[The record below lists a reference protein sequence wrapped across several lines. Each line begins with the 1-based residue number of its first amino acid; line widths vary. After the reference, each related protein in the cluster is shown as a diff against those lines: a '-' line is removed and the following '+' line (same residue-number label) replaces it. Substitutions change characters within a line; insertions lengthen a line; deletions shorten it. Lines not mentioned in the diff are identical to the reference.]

1 MTCPARLSVLLAIV
15 LHGYT
20 PAGTQQ
26 PAPGA
31 PCVPAF
37 GAATLG
43 APGAG
48 AGEDASDP
56 QRGVAMTPGTPARPG
71 TYFGN
76 HYLIVG
82 GNFAWKAG
90 PHSTAAEMCATTT
103 LWVVKSK
110 PGDSVLRYGACQV
123 LGGVSVPAYKI
134 VLAP

>member
-1 MTCPARLSVLLAIV
+1 MTCPARLSILLAIA
-15 LHGYT
+15 LHGYS
-20 PAGTQQ
+20 PAGVPQ

-37 GAATLG
+37 RAATLG

-48 AGEDASDP
+48 EGGSDP
-56 QRGVAMTPGTPARPG
+56 RRGMAMTPGTPARPG

-76 HYLIVG
+76 HYLLVG
-82 GNFAWKAG
+82 GNSAWKAG

-110 PGDSVLRYGACQV
+110 PGDSVLRYGACQAF
-123 LGGVSVPAYKI
+123 GGLSVPTYKI